1 MPMIRVTTNVEIE
14 RAEEALLSD
23 LSKLIAE
30 GIGKPERYVMA
41 VVQRQ
46 SIVMSGQAGPS
57 AFAEI
62 RSIGGLGGDVRAKI
76 TAALCSLLG
85 ERLAIPAERVYVNFA
100 DVAAGD
106 WGWNGETF
114 G

>member
-14 RAEEALLSD
+14 QARETLLSD

-41 VVQRQ
+41 LVQTD
-46 SIVMSGQAGPS
+46 SMLMSGQAGPS

-62 RSIGGLGGDVRAKI
+62 RSIGGLGGDVRGKM

-85 ERLAIPAERVYVNFA
+85 ERLAIPAERVYVNFV
-100 DVAAGD
+100 DVPAGD
-106 WGWNGETF
+106 WGWNGQTF